1 MQMAQ
6 IAQCSAVFRAH
17 APSKI
22 WISQMIIACELRHVL
37 ENAQALL
44 DSFLSLR
51 RQIAPIRQHIIL
63 DVIALLRGHLLPHP
77 LTVAHVLLLLR
88 GQLPKTSLI
97 LEHPLLVLVT
107 EALRLIVSIRIVIIL
122 RAS

>member
-1 MQMAQ
+1 VQMAQ

-22 WISQMIIACELRHVL
+22 WVPQMFIARELGHVL

-44 DSFLSLR
+44 DGFLSLW
-51 RQIAPIRQHIIL
+51 RQIAPGGQHIIL
-63 DVIALLRGHLLPHP
+63 NVIALLRGHLLPHP
-77 LTVAHVLLLLR
+77 FTVAHVLLLLW

-97 LEHPLLVLVT
+97 LEHPLSVLGAK
-107 EALRLIVSIRIVIIL
+107 ALLLIVSIRIVIVL
-122 RAS
+122 PAS